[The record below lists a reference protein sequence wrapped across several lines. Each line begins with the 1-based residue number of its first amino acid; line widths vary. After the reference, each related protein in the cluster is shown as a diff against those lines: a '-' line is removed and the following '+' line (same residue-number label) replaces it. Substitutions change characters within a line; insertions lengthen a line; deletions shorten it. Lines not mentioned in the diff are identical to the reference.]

1 MENKCCIFVGFKG
14 KRNSSRLLVTELS
27 KRLSLSDVSG
37 LSNFCLL
44 TNSFDGVK
52 RDIDSIE
59 GSFEFVIMFG
69 CDKSLNSCV
78 RIERFA
84 EKNGIK
90 LETNL
95 NLELLSKKLRN
106 DGIEN
111 TISVIPTHYLC
122 NEAYWYA
129 LQKFERKAVFV
140 HIPTLKNLDVN
151 LISKIKELKNYGIL
165 DGAFKSSR

>member
-1 MENKCCIFVGFKG
+1 MENKCCLFVGFKG
-14 KRNSSRLLVTELS
+14 KRNPSRLLVTELS

-59 GSFEFVIMFG
+59 GSFDFVIMFG

-129 LQKFERKAVFV
+129 LQKFERKAVLV
-140 HIPTLKNLDVN
+140 HIPTLKNLDEN

>member
-1 MENKCCIFVGFKG
+1 MENKKCLFVGFKG
-14 KRNSSRLLVTELS
+14 KKNSSCVLVSELLKESPLREDGVL
-27 KRLSLSDVSG
+27 KK
-37 LSNFCLL
+37 FCLL
-44 TNSFDGVK
+44 TNSFEGVK
-52 RDIDSIE
+52 RDIEAIE
-59 GSFEFVIMFG
+59 GNYDFVIMFG

-111 TISVIPTHYLC
+111 TISVISTHYLC

-129 LQKFERKAVFV
+129 LQKFGGKAAFI
-140 HIPTLKNLDVN
+140 HIPTIKNADESFL
-151 LISKIKELKNYGIL
+151 SKTKSVFEELSLLGL
-165 DGAFKSSR
+165 TR

>member
-1 MENKCCIFVGFKG
+1 MENKKSLFVGFKG
-14 KRNSSRLLVTELS
+14 KQNSSGLLVTELS
-27 KRLSLSDVSG
+27 KSLSLSDASG

-59 GSFEFVIMFG
+59 GSFDFVIMFG

-129 LQKFERKAVFV
+129 LQKFEGKAVFI
-140 HIPTLKNLDVN
+140 HIPTIKNADESFL
-151 LISKIKELKNYGIL
+151 SKTKSVFEELSLSGL
-165 DGAFKSSR
+165 TR

>member
-1 MENKCCIFVGFKG
+1 M
-14 KRNSSRLLVTELS
+14 
-27 KRLSLSDVSG
+27 SDKSG
-37 LSNFCLL
+37 LNSLCLL
-44 TNSFDGVK
+44 TNSFDGVR
-52 RDIDSIE
+52 RDINSIE
-59 GSFEFVIMFG
+59 DRFDFVIMFG
-69 CDKSLNSCV
+69 CDKSLKSCV

-129 LQKFERKAVFV
+129 LQKFEGKAAFI
-140 HIPTLKNLDVN
+140 HIPTIKNADESFLR
-151 LISKIKELKNYGIL
+151 KIKSVFEELSL
-165 DGAFKSSR
+165 SDLPR

>member
-1 MENKCCIFVGFKG
+1 MENKRCLFVGFKG
-14 KRNSSRLLVTELS
+14 KQNSSGLLVTELS
-27 KRLSLSDVSG
+27 KSLSLSDASDS
-37 LSNFCLL
+37 SNFCLL

-59 GSFEFVIMFG
+59 GSFDFVIMFG

-129 LQKFERKAVFV
+129 LQKFEGKAVFI
-140 HIPTLKNLDVN
+140 HIPTIKNADESFL
-151 LISKIKELKNYGIL
+151 SKTKSVFEELSL
-165 DGAFKSSR
+165 SDLPR